1 MAAVDPP
8 VRLIMV
14 ISLAAEA
21 YATGWESF
29 NGSSYY
35 ITAAHMHWDCVTAC
49 GEASAKMACLTS
61 SDENAFAASM
71 IRAHGVAFIG
81 TYNPAPKDEH
91 WRCASGE
98 VGRRLFRMG
107 AWPADGLAAPC
118 RGLELR
124 AAALNGGLG
133 RYSLCDGASLPL

>member
-98 VGRRLFRMG
+98 VGQ
-107 AWPADGLAAPC
+107 
-118 RGLELR
+118 
-124 AAALNGGLG
+124 
-133 RYSLCDGASLPL
+133 